1 MKKEKI
7 EIIGV
12 KFKKTKIIEI
22 HALGNKIFEIPF
34 CEKDFD
40 DERSYIFSEAIPAQA
55 QMMLNMFMKK
65 NK

>member
-34 CEKDFD
+34 CENDFN
-40 DERSYIFSEAIPAQA
+40 DEHVYIFSEAIPPQA
-55 QMMLNMFMKK
+55 QTMLNMFIKK
-65 NK
+65 K